1 MRRDWVARAY
11 APDGRLVEAWSIKDR
26 TEHEASNEAEA
37 DVKRLGS
44 RVDDWTL
51 MPA

>member
-1 MRRDWVARAY
+1 MRRNWIARAY

-37 DVKRLGS
+37 DVKRLGA